1 MKKWILMSL
10 LVFSTL
16 CYAQADDPF
25 GLYKSSSKSRK
36 EKIDL
41 GNEYGEIEKNM
52 PFVGLNVGLGGDF
65 GKGFGTFEGSIGVD
79 VAASINDRF
88 ALGGYLSYQTISSVS
103 LGVLFVHGNYNN
115 DAAFLWGIGYSTPE
129 FYNLT
134 SKSGYELRW
143 DIKCSPNVRVGY
155 KLKNGLY
162 FMADMEVSDKS
173 FGFRNDERDF
183 DKYSFDVN
191 VRVGWKFNLEK
202 KK

>member
-41 GNEYGEIEKNM
+41 DNEYGEREKNM

>member
-41 GNEYGEIEKNM
+41 GNEYGEKEKNM

-115 DAAFLWGIGYSTPE
+115 DAAFLWGIGYSAPE

-183 DKYSFDVN
+183 DKYSFDAN
-191 VRVGWKFNLEK
+191 IRVGWKFNLEK

>member
-41 GNEYGEIEKNM
+41 GSEYGEREKNM
-52 PFVGLNVGLGGDF
+52 QFVGLNVGLGGDF

-155 KLKNGLY
+155 KLKSGLY
-162 FMADMEVSDKS
+162 FMADMEVSDKT
-173 FGFRNDERDF
+173 FRKDVREF
-183 DKYSFDVN
+183 DKYSFDAN
-191 VRVGWKFNLEK
+191 IRVGWKFNLEK

>member
-1 MKKWILMSL
+1 MSL

-41 GNEYGEIEKNM
+41 GNEYGEKEKNM

-115 DAAFLWGIGYSTPE
+115 DAAFLWGIGYSAPE

-183 DKYSFDVN
+183 DKYSFDAN
-191 VRVGWKFNLEK
+191 IRVGWKFNLEK

>member
-1 MKKWILMSL
+1 MKKWILISL
-10 LVFSTL
+10 LVCSTL

-25 GLYKSSSKSRK
+25 GLYKGSSKSRK

-41 GNEYGEIEKNM
+41 GNEYGEREKIM

-155 KLKNGLY
+155 KLKSGLY
-162 FMADMEVSDKS
+162 FMADMEVSDKT
-173 FGFRNDERDF
+173 FRKDVREF
-183 DKYSFDVN
+183 DKYSFDAN
-191 VRVGWKFNLEK
+191 IRVGWKFNLEK

>member
-41 GNEYGEIEKNM
+41 GNEYGEREKNM